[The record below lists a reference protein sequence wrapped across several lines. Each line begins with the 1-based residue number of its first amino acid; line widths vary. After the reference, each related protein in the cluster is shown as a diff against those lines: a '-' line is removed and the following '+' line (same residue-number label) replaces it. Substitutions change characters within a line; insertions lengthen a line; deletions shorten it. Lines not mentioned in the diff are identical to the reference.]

1 MVDRSRSR
9 CYFVSSP
16 LEESG
21 VLRAVGEGA
30 ADVGVHWM
38 FGRFR
43 YSFVTCVAL
52 LCALSGAACRE
63 IEPPRS
69 YDRDLGTDGAPL
81 PPTSLTWLE
90 PKVKDGR
97 AQWHPFR
104 EPTKGQP
111 DATAG
116 AGTVAGNDEIQTQ
129 LREMLV
135 EYNKILSEER
145 YDELPDFF
153 VESQADAAEK
163 LMQTFP
169 ALLGKFREL
178 NETLPEPDL
187 QFTKLLD
194 AMSPQTAFRLEV
206 EAIEVVSRSEA
217 TGRLKPMP
225 GPFAASPGD
234 AGRQV
239 RFVQGED
246 DYWYFDLP
254 ALAAITPRLQAF
266 QQQADMLDQLI
277 AGIKSG
283 QVPGDI
289 VAEQLGSQLKVL
301 KQWEQGGEAD
311 GPTQANGRDSGA
323 DESKRTTADAPA
335 ATGG

>member
-1 MVDRSRSR
+1 
-9 CYFVSSP
+9 
-16 LEESG
+16 
-21 VLRAVGEGA
+21 
-30 ADVGVHWM
+30 M

-43 YSFVTCVAL
+43 HSFVICEAL

-69 YDRDLGTDGAPL
+69 YDRDLGTDSAPL
-81 PPTSLTWLE
+81 PPTGLTWLE

-104 EPTKGQP
+104 DPTKEEPG
-111 DATAG
+111 ATAEAGPVTG
-116 AGTVAGNDEIQTQ
+116 ADGIQTQ
-129 LREMLV
+129 LRVMLV
-135 EYNKILSEER
+135 EYNKFLSEER
-145 YDELPDFF
+145 YDELSDFF
-153 VESQADAAEK
+153 VESQADAAEQ

-169 ALLGKFREL
+169 ALLGKLREL
-178 NETLPEPDL
+178 NETLPQPDVR
-187 QFTKLLD
+187 FTRVLD
-194 AMSPQTAFRLEV
+194 AMSAQTALRLEV

-217 TGRLKPMP
+217 TGRLKPVP

-234 AGRQV
+234 VGRQV

-246 DYWYFDLP
+246 DFWYFDLP
-254 ALAAITPRLQAF
+254 ALAAIAPSLKAL

-289 VAEQLGSQLKVL
+289 VAEQLGSYLEVL
-301 KQWEQGGEAD
+301 EQWERGGAAD
-311 GPTQANGRDSGA
+311 GPTQANGRDDGA
-323 DESKRTTADAPA
+323 DESKRTAAGAPA

>member
-1 MVDRSRSR
+1 
-9 CYFVSSP
+9 
-16 LEESG
+16 
-21 VLRAVGEGA
+21 
-30 ADVGVHWM
+30 M

-43 YSFVTCVAL
+43 HSFVICAAL
-52 LCALSGAACRE
+52 FCALSGAACRE

-69 YDRDLGTDGAPL
+69 YDRDLGTDGVPL
-81 PPTSLTWLE
+81 PPTGLTWLE

-104 EPTKGQP
+104 DPTKEQP

-116 AGTVAGNDEIQTQ
+116 AGAVAGSDGIQTQ

-135 EYNKILSEER
+135 EYNKFLSEER
-145 YDELPDFF
+145 YDELSDFF
-153 VESQADAAEK
+153 VESQADAAEQ

-169 ALLGKFREL
+169 ALLGKFRKL
-178 NETLPEPDL
+178 NETLPQPDIR
-187 QFTKLLD
+187 FTRVLD

-206 EAIEVVSRSEA
+206 ETIEVLSRSEA
-217 TGRLKPMP
+217 TGRLKPVP

-234 AGRQV
+234 DGRQV

-246 DYWYFDLP
+246 DFWYLDLP
-254 ALAAITPRLQAF
+254 ALAAIAPRLQEF

-289 VAEQLGSQLKVL
+289 VAEQLGSQLEVL
-301 KQWEQGGEAD
+301 EQWERGGAA
-311 GPTQANGRDSGA
+311 GAPTQANGEDAGA
-323 DESKRTTADAPA
+323 DESKRTAAGAPA
-335 ATGG
+335 TTGG

>member
-1 MVDRSRSR
+1 
-9 CYFVSSP
+9 
-16 LEESG
+16 
-21 VLRAVGEGA
+21 
-30 ADVGVHWM
+30 M

-43 YSFVTCVAL
+43 YSFVTCAAL
-52 LCALSGAACRE
+52 LCALSGTACRE

-81 PPTSLTWLE
+81 PPTGLTWLE
-90 PKVKDGR
+90 PNVKDGR

-104 EPTKGQP
+104 DPTKEQP
-111 DATAG
+111 DATAEAG
-116 AGTVAGNDEIQTQ
+116 ADAGTDGIQTQ

-135 EYNKILSEER
+135 EYNKLLSEER
-145 YDELPDFF
+145 YDELSDFF
-153 VESQADAAEK
+153 VESQVDAADK

-169 ALLGKFREL
+169 ALLVKFREL
-178 NETLPEPDL
+178 NEALPQPDI
-187 QFTKLLD
+187 QFTKVLE
-194 AMSPQTAFRLEV
+194 AMTPQTAFRLEV
-206 EAIEVVSRSEA
+206 EAIKVVSRSEA

-234 AGRQV
+234 AGAQV

-246 DYWYFDLP
+246 EYWYFDLP
-254 ALAAITPRLQAF
+254 ALAAITPRLTAF

-283 QVPGDI
+283 QVPGDL
-289 VAEQLGSQLKVL
+289 VAEQLGSQLEVL
-301 KQWEQGGEAD
+301 KQWDQGGEAEA
-311 GPTQANGRDSGA
+311 PTQANGQDAGA
-323 DESKRTTADAPA
+323 DESKRATTGAPA

>member
-1 MVDRSRSR
+1 M
-9 CYFVSSP
+9 
-16 LEESG
+16 G
-21 VLRAVGEGA
+21 NGNLRAVGEA
-30 ADVGVHWM
+30 AVDVGVHWM

-43 YSFVTCVAL
+43 YSFVICTAL

-63 IEPPRS
+63 IDPPRS
-69 YDRDLGTDGAPL
+69 YDRDLGTDGDPL
-81 PPTSLTWLE
+81 PPTGLTWLE
-90 PKVKDGR
+90 PNVKDGR

-104 EPTKGQP
+104 DPTKQQP
-111 DATAG
+111 DATAEPGAGAG
-116 AGTVAGNDEIQTQ
+116 AGTDGIQTQ

-135 EYNKILSEER
+135 EYNKFLSEER
-145 YDELPDFF
+145 YDELSDFF
-153 VESQADAAEK
+153 VESQADAADK

-178 NETLPEPDL
+178 NEALPQPDI
-187 QFTKLLD
+187 QFTKVLE
-194 AMSPQTAFRLEV
+194 AMTPQTAFRLEV
-206 EAIEVVSRSEA
+206 EAIKVVSRSEA

-234 AGRQV
+234 AGAQV

-246 DYWYFDLP
+246 EYWYLDLP
-254 ALAAITPRLQAF
+254 ALAAITPRLTEF

-283 QVPGDI
+283 QVPGDL
-289 VAEQLGSQLKVL
+289 VAEQLGSQLEVL
-301 KQWEQGGEAD
+301 KQWEQGGATEA
-311 GPTQANGRDSGA
+311 PTQANGQDVGT